1 MRVLFGL
8 CRIHLGKQ
16 IYLKLSRYRDVNMC
30 VLKKYSAFYIYVICI
45 YIYIILYTQ
54 ILYKEIGCVCG
65 LVRVCFSI

>member
-45 YIYIILYTQ
+45 YIYIYNFIYTNIIQ
-54 ILYKEIGCVCG
+54 RNRMCMWTCTG
-65 LVRVCFSI
+65 LL